1 MQNITSDFQQY
12 YQPKTALLIYQHTT
26 KSGSIYVESFEI
38 DQATGQPINAH
49 PLSIEE
55 AQKLGRRLNAAQE
68 KHMGFLVPDG
78 LMPEN
83 VLYVNPRGEGMV
95 IWYTP
100 PMKQKLFFS
109 SHLGIKD
116 GPAYVPALLWKAT
129 KNQLYIFALDKKKR
143 PTLSTK
149 LYHAP
154 LFNTASNGLV
164 CIGDVKIPSL
174 DTASLGRFMQA
185 WQDFFFNSKFSHLN
199 GLLPVSVDPKQLWN
213 EQVETGKPFPNKFL
227 LASKITLKSI
237 LP

>member
-12 YQPKTALLIYQHTT
+12 YQPKTALLIYRHTS
-26 KSGSIYVESFEI
+26 KLNDVYVESFEI
-38 DQATGQPINAH
+38 DQTTGQPINAH

-55 AQKLGRRLNAAQE
+55 AAKLGRQLNSAQE

-78 LMPEN
+78 LMPET
-83 VLYVNPRGEGMV
+83 VLYVNPRSEGLA

-100 PMKQKLFFS
+100 PMKRKLFFS
-109 SHLGIKD
+109 KHLEIKD

-129 KNQLYIFALDKKKR
+129 KSQLYIFALKSKKR
-143 PTLSTK
+143 PTVSTP

-154 LFNTASNGLV
+154 LFNTAANGLV
-164 CIGDVKIPSL
+164 CIGDVTIPSL
-174 DTASLGRFMQA
+174 ETASLGRFMQA

-199 GLLPVSVDPKQLWN
+199 GLLPVSVDPKELWN
-213 EQVETGKPFPNKFL
+213 ELIKTGKPFPNEL
-227 LASKITLKSI
+227 LLTSKTTLKSI